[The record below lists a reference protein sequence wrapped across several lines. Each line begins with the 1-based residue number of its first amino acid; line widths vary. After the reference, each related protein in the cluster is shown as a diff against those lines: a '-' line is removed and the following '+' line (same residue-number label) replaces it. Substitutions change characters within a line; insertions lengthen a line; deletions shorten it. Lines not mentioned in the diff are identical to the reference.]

1 MPQDESALDSP
12 VIRLATPAAHPGLVR
27 SALNLPNI
35 LKEGPMP
42 RWSRW
47 LSLFAVFA
55 VGFPI
60 AATSTASA
68 QTPGAC
74 PAGVTLTVAAPTA
87 AAPTTVNVTVTPA
100 QNIKP
105 ASAADATSFHLHYF
119 VDTPA
124 TAAGGVIP
132 SGDPKIIH
140 SGTTTQDLGALAPGS
155 HTVTVVLGQLN
166 HTACD
171 ARASVTFTTVAPAP
185 VAAPAK
191 TGNAGL
197 VGEGGTSIL
206 LLGSLI
212 GAAAILTVGARK
224 IASQQR

>member
-1 MPQDESALDSP
+1 MS
-12 VIRLATPAAHPGLVR
+12 
-27 SALNLPNI
+27 
-35 LKEGPMP
+35 
-42 RWSRW
+42 RWFRW
-47 LSLFAVFA
+47 LSLVVVLAM
-55 VGFPI
+55 GIPI
-60 AATSTASA
+60 ASTSTASA

-74 PAGVTLTVAAPTA
+74 PAGATLTVAAPTA

-105 ASAADATSFHLHYF
+105 TSAADATSFHLHYF

-155 HTVTVVLGQLN
+155 HTVTVVLGQLSQ
-166 HTACD
+166 TACD
-171 ARASVTFTTVAPAP
+171 ARASVTFTTVATAVPVAAP
-185 VAAPAK
+185 AAPAK

-197 VGEGGTSIL
+197 AGEGGSSIMVV
-206 LLGSLI
+206 GSLI
-212 GAAAILTVGARK
+212 GVAVLLTAGARK
-224 IASQQR
+224 IASRRR

>member
-1 MPQDESALDSP
+1 MS
-12 VIRLATPAAHPGLVR
+12 
-27 SALNLPNI
+27 
-35 LKEGPMP
+35 
-42 RWSRW
+42 RWFRW
-47 LSLFAVFA
+47 LSLAAVLA
-55 VGFPI
+55 MGIPI
-60 AATSTASA
+60 ASTSTASA

-74 PAGVTLTVAAPTA
+74 PTGVTLTVAAPTA

-132 SGDPKIIH
+132 TGDPKIIH

-155 HTVTVVLGQLN
+155 HTVTVVLGQLS

-171 ARASVTFTTVAPAP
+171 ARGSVTFTTVATVVPIAAP
-185 VAAPAK
+185 AAPAK

-197 VGEGGTSIL
+197 AGEGESSIL
-206 LLGSLI
+206 VVGSLM
-212 GAAAILTVGARK
+212 GVAVLLTAGARK
-224 IASQQR
+224 IASRRR

>member
-1 MPQDESALDSP
+1 VPNFPDLEE
-12 VIRLATPAAHPGLVR
+12 GLM
-27 SALNLPNI
+27 S
-35 LKEGPMP
+35 
-42 RWSRW
+42 RWFRW
-47 LSLFAVFA
+47 LSLVAVLA
-55 VGFPI
+55 IGVPI
-60 AATSTASA
+60 ASTSTASA

-74 PAGVTLTVAAPTA
+74 LAGVTLAVATPTA

-140 SGTTTQDLGALAPGS
+140 SGTTTQDLGALAPGAHS
-155 HTVTVVLGQLN
+155 VTVVLGQLS

-171 ARASVTFTTVAPAP
+171 ARASVTFTTVATAVP

-197 VGEGGTSIL
+197 AGADGNSIL
-206 LLGSLI
+206 LAGSLV
-212 GAAAILTVGARK
+212 GAAVLLTVGARK
-224 IASQQR
+224 VVSRRR